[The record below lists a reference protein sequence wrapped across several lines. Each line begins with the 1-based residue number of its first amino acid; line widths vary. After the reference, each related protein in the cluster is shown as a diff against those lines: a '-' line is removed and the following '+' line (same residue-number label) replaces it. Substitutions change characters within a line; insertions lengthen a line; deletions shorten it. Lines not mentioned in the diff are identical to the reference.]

1 MNLNLLFKQKP
12 VRLIGLGVA
21 AIACIA
27 WWASGSGEVAAEN
40 QQPYTVQRVDFESWS
55 VFDGTVEAERRAP
68 MYSKIGQSAAILFL
82 APEGS
87 QVKEGDLV
95 AEFDRSSLDQSL
107 MTLER
112 DKALAEAE
120 LETMIRADMPAELDK
135 VANDLDKLRYDRQK
149 QERIVENAKKLLA
162 EGLVSDSELES
173 QQMLL
178 SNLERQI
185 VVEENRLKNYKEV
198 VHPMR
203 EAKARA
209 QLAAATRQLALVSE
223 QAESAR
229 LVAPFSGMV
238 VYLPVY
244 VDGEYRNAREGDT
257 IYRNQKIMQVADM
270 GSLLVQ
276 CQVPESSVSKV
287 RPGSRAIV
295 KPSAF
300 PDLQING
307 IVDSVGSVA
316 VSVSGRPTWQKFF
329 NVTLRLLETD
339 PRLRSSM
346 TVSAQILSHEE
357 KAALTI
363 PRGYVTWLQ
372 GSPRCVIR
380 EAGRMKMR
388 DVELGPANEALFI
401 VSAGLAEG
409 DVVYFPSAAP

>member
-1 MNLNLLFKQKP
+1 MNLNLLFKQKHA
-12 VRLIGLGVA
+12 RNAAAGLIAIGGLV
-21 AIACIA
+21 
-27 WWASGSGEVAAEN
+27 WFFSGADDI
-40 QQPYTVQRVDFESWS
+40 TVTGQEPHTIRREDFESWS
-55 VFDGTVEAERRAP
+55 VFDGTIEAERRAP
-68 MYSKIGQSAAILFL
+68 IYSKMGQSAAILFL

-112 DKALAEAE
+112 DKTLAEAE

-135 VANDLDKLRYDRQK
+135 VAHDLDKLRYDHQK
-149 QERIVENAKKLLA
+149 QERIVGNAVKLLA

-178 SNLERQI
+178 TNLTRQI
-185 VVEENRLKNYKEV
+185 SVEENRLKNFKEV

-209 QLAAATRQLALVSE
+209 QLEAATRQLALVSE
-223 QAESAR
+223 QAESAK
-229 LVAPFSGMV
+229 LTAPFSGMV
-238 VYLPVY
+238 VHLPVY

-257 IYRNQKIMQVADM
+257 IYRNQKVMQIADM
-270 GSLLVQ
+270 DSLLVQ

-287 RPGSRAIV
+287 RPGSRARV

-300 PDLQING
+300 PDLKING
-307 IVDSVGSVA
+307 SVDSVGSVA
-316 VSVSGRPTWQKFF
+316 VSVSGRPNWQKFF

-357 KAALTI
+357 KNTLTI
-363 PRGYVTWLQ
+363 PRGYVTWQQ
-372 GSPRCVIR
+372 GSPGCVVR
-380 EAGRMKMR
+380 ETGRWQLR
-388 DVELGPANEALFI
+388 NLELGPANDSRFI
-401 VSAGLAEG
+401 VTSGLEEG
-409 DVVYFPSAAP
+409 EVVYFPAAAP